1 MTDFDELKQTKAQ
14 CIRDITEALPD
25 YVNRLNSIDTRL
37 LTYIEDAISNNASHA
52 NLYELLGIRKTLRLM
67 DSYKLD
73 PERAHRKLK
82 AIEGVWKNGRHVK
95 GGLRFST
102 PRGSQHVRLM
112 PFQVY
117 AECTIHM
124 FVTDVSME
132 REYHE
137 GDELL
142 PSEWV
147 NPKDG
152 MVWDTRRLIQEAHW
166 FFTRK
171 SGKTELGAAED
182 FTEVCFLG
190 DVNGQA
196 LICTNSSEQSQIAYK
211 AIREFAMQVD
221 PTCSNRMGG
230 KYFRMTR
237 NGLNWQPG
245 HPMKGEIK
253 CMAAG
258 KTSKDGLYASVV
270 HADEHGQAGYVN
282 AHSDMQAAVD
292 TCWGST
298 GPRRE
303 KLLLHTTTAGRIKEG
318 PYKTK
323 LEQVEASLLSE
334 MQYPLGQP
342 NRTPDDYWCAILLQ
356 LDKWEQTDDLTKLD
370 DPELFKK
377 VNRSIGTTVQPT
389 YYRERLHEAAT
400 GTEDTKQEVLT
411 KDFNMWQSSRVS
423 KWVSPDEIRGIQSEW
438 PTGGYKC
445 PRRIDDCTADQGWE
459 VMVGSDFSKGD
470 DLNGNSYLAK
480 RWRDDLQEYE
490 YFADLDA
497 YMSEAA
503 VNDSPIRAL
512 LMKWA
517 EEGWLHIVPGKTF
530 DPAVATN
537 RIVDLMGYDR
547 ETRTWKPNGINF
559 FGFGYDPYNAKNVV
573 NALTQW
579 LCDLGFDPKDYIKPV
594 RQNFATYSP
603 AVKEF
608 DYMIHRGIQAEGGCV
623 EPNPMIHLSEN
634 PLWPWEFGNCQ
645 LAESTD
651 GMENMKPVKANFS
664 ASCKV
669 DNVQMLLSALILHD
683 MADGSITPT

>member
-14 CIRDITEALPD
+14 CLRDITEALPD

-37 LTYIEDAISNNASHA
+37 LTYIDDAISNNASHA
-52 NLYELLGIRKTLRLM
+52 NLMELLGIRKEMRLM
-67 DSYKLD
+67 DSYPLD
-73 PERAHRKLK
+73 PERVKRSLR
-82 AIEGVWKNGRHVK
+82 AIEGQWANGRHVK

-112 PFQVY
+112 PFQAWLIFEIY
-117 AECTIHM
+117 A
-124 FVTDVSME
+124 FKVDVPME

-137 GDELL
+137 GDMLL
-142 PSEWV
+142 PTEWV
-147 NPKDG
+147 KDG
-152 MVWDTRRLIQEAHW
+152 WVWDTRRLTQEAHW
-166 FFTRK
+166 FLTRK
-171 SGKTELGAAED
+171 SGKTELGGAVD
-182 FTEVCFLG
+182 FTEVGFLG

-245 HPMKGEIK
+245 HKMKGEIK

-323 LEQVEASLLSE
+323 LEQVESSLMSE

-342 NRTPDDYWCAILLQ
+342 NRTPDDYWCAFLLQ
-356 LDKWEQTDDLTKLD
+356 LDKWELTDDLTKLD
-370 DPELFKK
+370 DTELFKK

-411 KDFNMWQSSRVS
+411 KDFNMWQGVSVKEWIKTHEVTPLQRSFRV
-423 KWVSPDEIRGIQSEW
+423 
-438 PTGGYKC
+438 
-445 PRRIDDCTADQGWE
+445 DDCLAADGW
-459 VMVGSDFSKGD
+459 VTFGGLDFSQGD
-470 DLNGNSYLAK
+470 DLHTSAWLSARRHPKGRGTLFRADFDAWIKEDTLLNSAIRPLYEEWIAKGYLHLCK
-480 RWRDDLQEYE
+480 
-490 YFADLDA
+490 
-497 YMSEAA
+497 
-503 VNDSPIRAL
+503 
-512 LMKWA
+512 
-517 EEGWLHIVPGKTF
+517 GKTF
-530 DPAVATN
+530 QPALFIN
-537 RIVDLMGYDR
+537 RLDELLKKGVQFMY
-547 ETRTWKPNGINF
+547 
-559 FGFGYDPYNAKNVV
+559 FGYDKYQSKDPINALKAYFQSAMNIANPDPYIQVVSQLNSEFNGPTDDLYNAM
-573 NALTQW
+573 
-579 LCDLGFDPKDYIKPV
+579 
-594 RQNFATYSP
+594 FAP
-603 AVKEF
+603 EPFIEF
-608 DYMIHRGIQAEGGCV
+608 SD
-623 EPNPMIHLSEN
+623 NPM
-634 PLWPWEFGNCQ
+634 WPWLFGNCV
-645 LAESTD
+645 LEVD
-651 GMENMKPVKANFS
+651 GRGNKRPVKRAQTD
-664 ASCKV
+664 SCKI
-669 DNVQMLLSALILHD
+669 DPVQAIIMALDLYERYEGMNH
-683 MADGSITPT
+683 

>member
-1 MTDFDELKQTKAQ
+1 MQDFDELKQIKAQ
-14 CIRDITEALPD
+14 CLRDITEALPD

-37 LTYIEDAISNNASHA
+37 LTYIDDAISNNASHA
-52 NLYELLGIRKTLRLM
+52 NLMELLGIRKEMRLL
-67 DSYKLD
+67 DSYDID
-73 PERAHRKLK
+73 PERVKRSLR
-82 AIEGVWKNGRHVK
+82 AIEGQWQGGRHVK

-112 PFQVY
+112 PFQAWLIFEIY
-117 AECTIHM
+117 A
-124 FVTDVSME
+124 FKVDVPME
-132 REYHE
+132 REYHD
-137 GDELL
+137 GDMLL
-142 PSEWV
+142 PTEWV
-147 NPKDG
+147 RDG
-152 MVWDTRRLIQEAHW
+152 WVWDTRRLTQEAHW
-166 FFTRK
+166 FLTRK
-171 SGKTELGAAED
+171 SGKTELGGAVD
-182 FTEVCFLG
+182 FTEVGFLG

-323 LEQVEASLLSE
+323 LEQVEASLMSE

-342 NRTPDDYWCAILLQ
+342 HRTPDDYWCAFLLQ
-356 LDKWEQTDDLTKLD
+356 LDKWELTDDLTKLD

-411 KDFNMWQSSRVS
+411 KDFNMWQTAHIQEWIKPDVVRALQND
-423 KWVSPDEIRGIQSEW
+423 KTIDAYTGAGGWVIF
-438 PTGGYKC
+438 TGL
-445 PRRIDDCTADQGWE
+445 
-459 VMVGSDFSKGD
+459 DFSQGD
-470 DLNGNSYLAK
+470 DLHTAGYLAARK
-480 RWRDDLQEYE
+480 HHSGHGYE
-490 YFADLDA
+490 LFADFDA
-497 YMSEAA
+497 WIKQDVLEKS
-503 VNDSPIRAL
+503 SIRPL
-512 LMKWA
+512 Y
-517 EEGWLHIVPGKTF
+517 EEWIAKGWLHVSPGAVFQPSLFVTRF
-530 DPAVATN
+530 DE
-537 RIVDLMGYDR
+537 LLQKGCQFQY
-547 ETRTWKPNGINF
+547 
-559 FGFGYDPYNAKNVV
+559 FGYDPYQSKDPINTLKAYLQEKGVTQPDKYVIPVSQRNAWF
-573 NALTQW
+573 NAPTDDLARAIKSPIPYITFSANPMWPW
-579 LCDLGFDPKDYIKPV
+579 LFGNTVLSIDGKGGASADMDLGNK
-594 RQNFATYSP
+594 
-603 AVKEF
+603 
-608 DYMIHRGIQAEGGCV
+608 
-623 EPNPMIHLSEN
+623 
-634 PLWPWEFGNCQ
+634 
-645 LAESTD
+645 
-651 GMENMKPVKANFS
+651 KPVKRNPGS
-664 ASCKV
+664 DSCKV
-669 DNVQMLLSALILHD
+669 DPIQCIIEGLGLMTEYESKNH
-683 MADGSITPT
+683 

>member
-1 MTDFDELKQTKAQ
+1 MQDFDELKQIKAQ
-14 CIRDITEALPD
+14 CLRDITEALPD

-37 LTYIEDAISNNASHA
+37 LTYIDDAISNNASHA
-52 NLYELLGIRKTLRLM
+52 NLMELLGIRKEMRLL
-67 DSYKLD
+67 DSYDID
-73 PERAHRKLK
+73 PERVKRSLR
-82 AIEGVWKNGRHVK
+82 AIEGQWQGGRHVK

-112 PFQVY
+112 PFQAWLIFEIY
-117 AECTIHM
+117 A
-124 FVTDVSME
+124 FKVDVPME
-132 REYHE
+132 REYHD
-137 GDELL
+137 GDMLL
-142 PSEWV
+142 PTEWV
-147 NPKDG
+147 RDG
-152 MVWDTRRLIQEAHW
+152 WVWDTRRLTQEAHW
-166 FFTRK
+166 FLTRK
-171 SGKTELGAAED
+171 SGKTELGGAVD
-182 FTEVCFLG
+182 FTEVGFLG

-323 LEQVEASLLSE
+323 LEQVEASLMSE

-342 NRTPDDYWCAILLQ
+342 RRTPDDYWCAFLLQ
-356 LDKWEQTDDLTKLD
+356 LDKWELTDDLTKLD

-411 KDFNMWQSSRVS
+411 KDFNMWQTAHIQEWIKPDVVRALQND
-423 KWVSPDEIRGIQSEW
+423 KTIDAYTGAGGWVIF
-438 PTGGYKC
+438 TGL
-445 PRRIDDCTADQGWE
+445 
-459 VMVGSDFSKGD
+459 DFSQGD
-470 DLNGNSYLAK
+470 DLHTAGYLAARK
-480 RWRDDLQEYE
+480 HHSGHGYE
-490 YFADLDA
+490 LFADFDA
-497 YMSEAA
+497 WIKQDVLEKS
-503 VNDSPIRAL
+503 SIRPL
-512 LMKWA
+512 Y
-517 EEGWLHIVPGKTF
+517 EEWIAKGWLHVSPGAVFQPSLFVTRF
-530 DPAVATN
+530 DE
-537 RIVDLMGYDR
+537 LLQKGCQFQY
-547 ETRTWKPNGINF
+547 
-559 FGFGYDPYNAKNVV
+559 FGYDPYQSKDPINTLKAYLQEKGVTQPDKYVIPVSQRNAWF
-573 NALTQW
+573 NAPTDDLARAIKSPIPYITFSANPMWPW
-579 LCDLGFDPKDYIKPV
+579 LFGNTVLSIDGKGGASADMDLGNK
-594 RQNFATYSP
+594 
-603 AVKEF
+603 
-608 DYMIHRGIQAEGGCV
+608 
-623 EPNPMIHLSEN
+623 
-634 PLWPWEFGNCQ
+634 
-645 LAESTD
+645 
-651 GMENMKPVKANFS
+651 KPVKRNPGS
-664 ASCKV
+664 DSCKV
-669 DNVQMLLSALILHD
+669 DPIQCIIEGLGLMTEYESKNH
-683 MADGSITPT
+683 